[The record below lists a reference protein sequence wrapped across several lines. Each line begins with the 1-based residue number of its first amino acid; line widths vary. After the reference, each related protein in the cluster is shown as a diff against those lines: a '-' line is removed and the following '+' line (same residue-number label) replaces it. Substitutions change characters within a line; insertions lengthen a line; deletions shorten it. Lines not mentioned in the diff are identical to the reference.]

1 MIHLRDEGGLIKSG
15 LNVYPLSSNQFGAV
29 LRFGNSCFTIRYN
42 KKLGKIK
49 CQKHS
54 TI

>member
-1 MIHLRDEGGLIKSG
+1 MIHIRDEGHRVKQG
-15 LNVYPLSSNQFGAV
+15 LNFYPRSSNQLGFV
-29 LRFGNSCFTIRYN
+29 LRICNSMFTIRYN